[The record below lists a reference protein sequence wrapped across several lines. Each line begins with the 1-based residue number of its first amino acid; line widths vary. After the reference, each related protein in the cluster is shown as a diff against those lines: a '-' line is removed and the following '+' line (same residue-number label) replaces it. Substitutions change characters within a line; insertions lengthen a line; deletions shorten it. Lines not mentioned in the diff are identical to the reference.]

1 MDKFNDKSNYTEN
14 ETVEN
19 AENSE
24 MTIVPDK
31 QCEQI
36 DEDAGNTANEW
47 EKRHNEREAER
58 EKIRKR
64 VRNSVG
70 NNEYFIPAKPNP
82 SITEKGSKIVAA
94 YTRVSTNSM
103 EQVSSVENQ
112 TKYYEKKISENPDW
126 TLSEIYS
133 DEGKSGTSLRHRD
146 AFKRMMQD
154 AKDKKMDLI
163 LCASI
168 SRFARNV
175 SDCIEQ
181 LSLLKTMNPN
191 HPVGV
196 YFETENIYSLD
207 DRSNDSLE
215 MQAMLADW
223 ESKNKSRRMILSY
236 DQRIL
241 TGQYPVADLLGYR
254 HTTDGELVIVPD
266 EALTVRF
273 VFLAYI
279 GGMSCDDIAKVLTEH
294 KRPTL
299 KGRIEWNRDMVWA
312 IMGNERRWGDL
323 EARKTIVI
331 DYKHGIVAKNNN
343 RRDAAYVPQ
352 HHEGIVTPNIA
363 KAVKLLSES
372 SRKIEGIP
380 DTVVIKNGSL
390 KGFVSTHPG
399 WEGINHE
406 VLVDMCR
413 GTYTDEELTEL
424 DKTARIRAGKEH
436 TDVLSL
442 SFTGYQVAPGIVFLD
457 KSMPSL
463 TITPKSLKF
472 NKVCHERLNNC
483 NYIEIFYHPIF
494 QMVIIRESMGRLN
507 NSVEWVTASGRNITS
522 IGSKAF
528 AKAVYDGLNWNG
540 DYNFKFRGIT
550 KQRGMTKFIIFNL
563 DEPQILIKKKTVR
576 DMTAPNEYV
585 NHKKDDNLTA
595 YMSDWNKERIRFS
608 YELHQKRNEIL
619 NAITEDDILVNGV
632 VAENPILGDIPSR
645 DELAEELTNLLEC
658 M

>member
-1 MDKFNDKSNYTEN
+1 MDKFNDGINHIETETMDKPVVSIVSD
-14 ETVEN
+14 EEN
-19 AENSE
+19 KQVDENI
-24 MTIVPDK
+24 TD
-31 QCEQI
+31 
-36 DEDAGNTANEW
+36 TANEW
-47 EKRHNEREAER
+47 EKRRNEREAER
-58 EKIRKR
+58 ERIRSR

-70 NNEYFIPAKPNP
+70 NNKYFIPAKPNP

-168 SRFARNV
+168 SRFARNI

-254 HTTDGELVIVPD
+254 HTTEGKLVIVPE

-279 GGMSCDDIAKVLTEH
+279 DGMSCDDIAKILTEH

-299 KGRIEWNRDMVWA
+299 KGRVNWNRDMVWA

-331 DYKHGIVAKNNN
+331 DYKHGVVAKNNN

-352 HHEGIVTPNIA
+352 HHEGIVTPDIA
-363 KAVKLLSES
+363 KAVRLLSES

-380 DTVVIKNGSL
+380 DTVVIENGAL

-399 WEGINHE
+399 WKGINHE
-406 VLVDMCR
+406 VFVSMCR
-413 GTYTDEELTEL
+413 SAYTDDELAEL

-436 TDVLSL
+436 SDVLSL
-442 SFTGYQVAPGIVFLD
+442 NFTGYQVAPGIVFLNNT
-457 KSMPSL
+457 MPSL

-472 NKVCHERLNNC
+472 NKVCHERFNNC
-483 NYIEIFYHPIF
+483 NYIEIFYHPIL
-494 QMVIIRESMGRLN
+494 QMIIIRESAERFN
-507 NSVEWVTASGRNITS
+507 NSVEWVTSNGKNVASIS
-522 IGSKAF
+522 SKAF
-528 AKAVYDGLNWNG
+528 SKAIYDGLNWNS

-550 KQRGMTKFIIFNL
+550 KQRGMTKFIVFNL
-563 DEPQILIKKKTVR
+563 DEPQILMKKKIMG
-576 DMTAPNEYV
+576 DITASNEYV
-585 NHKKDDNLTA
+585 NHNANDKTT
-595 YMSDWNKERIRFS
+595 YISDWNKERVRFS
-608 YELHQKRNEIL
+608 YELHQKQDEII
-619 NAITEDDILVNGV
+619 NSITEHDILERGV
-632 VAENPILGDIPSR
+632 TAVNPILGDIPSR
-645 DELAEELTNLLEC
+645 EMLSEELTRLLEC

>member
-1 MDKFNDKSNYTEN
+1 MDKFNDGINHIETETMDKPVVSIVSD
-14 ETVEN
+14 EEN
-19 AENSE
+19 KQVDENI
-24 MTIVPDK
+24 TD
-31 QCEQI
+31 
-36 DEDAGNTANEW
+36 TANEW
-47 EKRHNEREAER
+47 EKRRNEREAER
-58 EKIRKR
+58 ERIRSR
-64 VRNSVG
+64 VRNSIG

-168 SRFARNV
+168 SRFARNI

-254 HTTDGELVIVPD
+254 HTTEGELVIVPE

-279 GGMSCDDIAKVLTEH
+279 DGMSCDDIAKILTEH

-299 KGRIEWNRDMVWA
+299 KGRVDWNRDMVWA

-331 DYKHGIVAKNNN
+331 DYKHGVVAKNNN

-352 HHEGIVTPNIA
+352 HHEGIVTPDIA
-363 KAVKLLSES
+363 KAVRLLSES

-380 DTVVIKNGSL
+380 DTVVIENGAL

-399 WEGINHE
+399 WKGINHE
-406 VLVDMCR
+406 VFVSMCR
-413 GTYTDEELTEL
+413 SAYTDDELAEL

-436 TDVLSL
+436 SDVLSL
-442 SFTGYQVAPGIVFLD
+442 NFTGYQVAPGIVFLNNT
-457 KSMPSL
+457 MPSL

-472 NKVCHERLNNC
+472 NKVCHERFNNC
-483 NYIEIFYHPIF
+483 NYIEIFYHPIL
-494 QMVIIRESMGRLN
+494 QMIIIRESAERFN
-507 NSVEWVTASGRNITS
+507 NSVEWVTSNGKNVASIS
-522 IGSKAF
+522 SKAF
-528 AKAVYDGLNWNG
+528 SKAIYDGFNWNA

-550 KQRGMTKFIIFNL
+550 KQRGMTKFIVFNL
-563 DEPQILIKKKTVR
+563 DEPQILMKKKIMG
-576 DMTAPNEYV
+576 DITASNEYV
-585 NHKKDDNLTA
+585 NHNANDKTT
-595 YMSDWNKERIRFS
+595 YISDWNKERVRFS
-608 YELHQKRNEIL
+608 YELHQKRDEII
-619 NAITEDDILVNGV
+619 NSITEHDILEKGV
-632 VAENPILGDIPSR
+632 TAVNPILGDIPSR
-645 DELAEELTNLLEC
+645 EMLSEELTRLLEC

>member
-1 MDKFNDKSNYTEN
+1 MDKYNERTNYSEIA
-14 ETVEN
+14 VM
-19 AENSE
+19 ENSNNNKISIE
-24 MTIVPDK
+24 SNGERK
-31 QCEQI
+31 NF
-36 DEDAGNTANEW
+36 DENGDVITNEW
-47 EKRHNEREAER
+47 KKRHNEREAER
-58 EKIRKR
+58 KKIRKR

-82 SITEKGSKIVAA
+82 SITEKGLKIVAA
-94 YTRVSTNSM
+94 YTRVSTNST

-112 TKYYEKKISENPDW
+112 TKYYKKKISENPNW

-154 AKDKKMDLI
+154 AKDKKIDLI

-254 HTTDGELVIVPD
+254 HTTEGELVIVPD

-279 GGMSCDDIAKVLTEH
+279 GGMSCDAIAKILTEH

-299 KGRIEWNRDMVWA
+299 KGRVEWNRDMVWA

-331 DYKHGIVAKNNN
+331 DYKRGVVAKNNN

-352 HHEGIVTPNIA
+352 HHEGIVTPDIA
-363 KAVKLLSES
+363 KAVRLLSES

-380 DTVVIKNGSL
+380 DILVIENGAL

-406 VLVDMCR
+406 VFVSLCR
-413 GTYTDEELTEL
+413 GTYTDAELIEL

-436 TDVLSL
+436 SDVLSL
-442 SFTGYQVAPGIVFLD
+442 SFTGYQVAPGVVFLNN
-457 KSMPSL
+457 SMPSL

-472 NKVCHERLNNC
+472 NKVCHERLNDC
-483 NYIEIFYHPIF
+483 NYIEILYHPIL
-494 QMVIIRESMGRLN
+494 QLLIVRESEGKKN
-507 NSVEWVTASGRNITS
+507 NAVEWVTANSKNIAS

-528 AKAVYDGLNWNG
+528 SKAVYTGLNWNT
-540 DYNFKFRGIT
+540 DYNFKFRGID
-550 KQRGMTKFIIFNL
+550 KRRGTTKFLIFNL
-563 DEPQILIKKKTVR
+563 DEPQILMKKKVMG
-576 DMTAPNEYV
+576 DITAPNGYIDYKTE
-585 NHKKDDNLTA
+585 DNLTA
-595 YMSDWNKERIRFS
+595 YASNWNKERVRFS
-608 YELHQKRNEIL
+608 YELHQKRSEIV
-619 NAITEDDILVNGV
+619 NSIAEEDILESGV
-632 VAENPILGDIPSR
+632 VTVNPILGNVPSH
-645 DELAEELTNLLEC
+645 DELSEELTNLLKC

>member
-1 MDKFNDKSNYTEN
+1 MDKFNDRINHIETETMDKPVSIVSD
-14 ETVEN
+14 EEN
-19 AENSE
+19 KQVDENI
-24 MTIVPDK
+24 TD
-31 QCEQI
+31 
-36 DEDAGNTANEW
+36 TANEW
-47 EKRHNEREAER
+47 EKRRNEREAER
-58 EKIRKR
+58 ERIRSR

-94 YTRVSTNSM
+94 YTRVSTNST

-168 SRFARNV
+168 SRFARNI

-254 HTTDGELVIVPD
+254 HTTEGELVIVPE

-279 GGMSCDDIAKVLTEH
+279 DGMSCDDIAKILTEH

-299 KGRIEWNRDMVWA
+299 KGRVNWNRDMVWA

-331 DYKHGIVAKNNN
+331 DYKHGVVAKNNN

-352 HHEGIVTPNIA
+352 HHEGIVTPDIA
-363 KAVKLLSES
+363 KAVRLLSES

-380 DTVVIKNGSL
+380 DTVVIENGAL

-399 WEGINHE
+399 WKGINYE
-406 VLVDMCR
+406 AFVSMCR
-413 GTYTDEELTEL
+413 SAYTDDELAEL

-436 TDVLSL
+436 SDVLSL
-442 SFTGYQVAPGIVFLD
+442 NFTGYQVAPGIVFLNNT
-457 KSMPSL
+457 MPSL

-472 NKVCHERLNNC
+472 NKVCHERFNNC

-494 QMVIIRESMGRLN
+494 QMIIIRESAERFN
-507 NSVEWVTASGRNITS
+507 NSVEWVTSNSKNIASIS
-522 IGSKAF
+522 SKAF
-528 AKAVYDGLNWNG
+528 SKAIYDGLNWNA

-550 KQRGMTKFIIFNL
+550 KHRGMTKFIVFNL
-563 DEPQILIKKKTVR
+563 DEPQILMKKKVMV
-576 DMTAPNEYV
+576 DITASNEYV
-585 NHKKDDNLTA
+585 NHNANDKTT
-595 YMSDWNKERIRFS
+595 YISDWNKERVRFS
-608 YELHQKRNEIL
+608 YELHQKRDEII
-619 NAITEDDILVNGV
+619 NSITENDILESGV
-632 VAENPILGDIPSR
+632 AAVNPILGDIPSR
-645 DELAEELTNLLEC
+645 EMLSEELTRLLEC

>member
-1 MDKFNDKSNYTEN
+1 MDKFNDGINHIETETMDKPVSIVSD
-14 ETVEN
+14 EEN
-19 AENSE
+19 KQVDENI
-24 MTIVPDK
+24 TD
-31 QCEQI
+31 
-36 DEDAGNTANEW
+36 TANEW
-47 EKRHNEREAER
+47 EKRRNEREAER
-58 EKIRKR
+58 ERIRSR

-70 NNEYFIPAKPNP
+70 NNKYFIPAKPNP

-168 SRFARNV
+168 SRFARNI

-254 HTTDGELVIVPD
+254 HTTEGKLVIVPE

-279 GGMSCDDIAKVLTEH
+279 DGMSCDDIAKILTEH

-299 KGRIEWNRDMVWA
+299 KGRVDWNRDMVWA

-331 DYKHGIVAKNNN
+331 DYKHGVVAKNNN

-352 HHEGIVTPNIA
+352 HHEGIVTPDIA
-363 KAVKLLSES
+363 KAVRLLSES

-380 DTVVIKNGSL
+380 DTVVIENGAL

-399 WEGINHE
+399 WKGINHE
-406 VLVDMCR
+406 AFVSMCR
-413 GTYTDEELTEL
+413 SAYTDDELAEL
-424 DKTARIRAGKEH
+424 DKTARIRSGKEH
-436 TDVLSL
+436 SDVLSL
-442 SFTGYQVAPGIVFLD
+442 NFTGYQVAPGIVFLNNT
-457 KSMPSL
+457 MPSL

-472 NKVCHERLNNC
+472 NKVCHERFNNC
-483 NYIEIFYHPIF
+483 NYIEIFYHPIL
-494 QMVIIRESMGRLN
+494 QMIIIRESAEKFN
-507 NSVEWVTASGRNITS
+507 NSVEWVTSNGKNIASIS
-522 IGSKAF
+522 SKAF
-528 AKAVYDGLNWNG
+528 SKAIYDGLNWNA

-550 KQRGMTKFIIFNL
+550 KQRGMTKFIVFNL
-563 DEPQILIKKKTVR
+563 DEPQILMKKKVVG
-576 DMTAPNEYV
+576 DITASNKYV
-585 NHKKDDNLTA
+585 NHNANDKTT
-595 YMSDWNKERIRFS
+595 YISDWNKECVRFS
-608 YELHQKRNEIL
+608 YELNQKRDEII
-619 NAITEDDILVNGV
+619 NSITENDILESGV
-632 VAENPILGDIPSR
+632 TAVNPILGDIPSR
-645 DELAEELTNLLEC
+645 EMLSEELTRLLEC

>member
-1 MDKFNDKSNYTEN
+1 MDKFNDGINHIETETMDKPVVSIVSD
-14 ETVEN
+14 EEN
-19 AENSE
+19 KQVDENI
-24 MTIVPDK
+24 TD
-31 QCEQI
+31 
-36 DEDAGNTANEW
+36 TANEW
-47 EKRHNEREAER
+47 EKRRNEREAER
-58 EKIRKR
+58 ERIRSR

-70 NNEYFIPAKPNP
+70 NNKYFIPAKPNP

-168 SRFARNV
+168 SRFARNI

-254 HTTDGELVIVPD
+254 HTTEGKLVIVPE

-279 GGMSCDDIAKVLTEH
+279 DGMSCDDIAKILTEH

-299 KGRIEWNRDMVWA
+299 KGRVNWNRDMVWA

-331 DYKHGIVAKNNN
+331 DYKHGVVAKNNN

-352 HHEGIVTPNIA
+352 HHEGIVTPDIA
-363 KAVKLLSES
+363 KAVRLLSES

-380 DTVVIKNGSL
+380 DTVVIENGAL

-399 WEGINHE
+399 WKGINHE
-406 VLVDMCR
+406 VFVSMCR
-413 GTYTDEELTEL
+413 SAYTDDELAEL

-436 TDVLSL
+436 SDVLSL
-442 SFTGYQVAPGIVFLD
+442 NFTGYQVAPGIVFLNNT
-457 KSMPSL
+457 MPSL

-472 NKVCHERLNNC
+472 NKVCHERFNNC
-483 NYIEIFYHPIF
+483 NYIEIFYHPIL
-494 QMVIIRESMGRLN
+494 QMIIIRESAERFN
-507 NSVEWVTASGRNITS
+507 NSVEWVTSNGKNVASIS
-522 IGSKAF
+522 SKAF
-528 AKAVYDGLNWNG
+528 SKAIYDGLNWNS
-540 DYNFKFRGIT
+540 DYNFRGIT
-550 KQRGMTKFIIFNL
+550 KQRGMTKFIVFNL
-563 DEPQILIKKKTVR
+563 DEPQILMKKKIMG
-576 DMTAPNEYV
+576 DITASNEYV
-585 NHKKDDNLTA
+585 NHNANDKTT
-595 YMSDWNKERIRFS
+595 YISDWNKERVRFS
-608 YELHQKRNEIL
+608 YELHQKQDEII
-619 NAITEDDILVNGV
+619 NSITEHDILERGV
-632 VAENPILGDIPSR
+632 TAVNPILGDIPSR
-645 DELAEELTNLLEC
+645 EMLSEELTRLLEC

>member
-1 MDKFNDKSNYTEN
+1 MDKFNDRINHIETETMDKSVIIVSNEENRQVDKNITDTE
-14 ETVEN
+14 
-19 AENSE
+19 
-24 MTIVPDK
+24 
-31 QCEQI
+31 
-36 DEDAGNTANEW
+36 NEW
-47 EKRHNEREAER
+47 EKRRNEREAER
-58 EKIRKR
+58 ERIRSR
-64 VRNSVG
+64 VRNSIG

-254 HTTDGELVIVPD
+254 HTTEGELVIVPE

-279 GGMSCDDIAKVLTEH
+279 DGMSCDDIAKILTEH

-299 KGRIEWNRDMVWA
+299 KGRVDWNRDMVWA

-331 DYKHGIVAKNNN
+331 DYKHGVVAKNNN

-352 HHEGIVTPNIA
+352 HHEGIVTPDIA
-363 KAVKLLSES
+363 KAVRLLSES

-380 DTVVIKNGSL
+380 DTVVIENGAL

-399 WEGINHE
+399 WKGINHE
-406 VLVDMCR
+406 AFVSMCR
-413 GTYTDEELTEL
+413 SAYTDDELAEL

-436 TDVLSL
+436 SDVLSL
-442 SFTGYQVAPGIVFLD
+442 NFTGYQVAPGIVFLNNT
-457 KSMPSL
+457 MPSL

-472 NKVCHERLNNC
+472 NKVCHERFNNC
-483 NYIEIFYHPIF
+483 NCIEIFYHPIL
-494 QMVIIRESMGRLN
+494 QMIIIRESAERFN
-507 NSVEWVTASGRNITS
+507 NSVEWVTSNGKNVASIS
-522 IGSKAF
+522 SKAF
-528 AKAVYDGLNWNG
+528 SKAIYDGLNWNA

-550 KQRGMTKFIIFNL
+550 KQRGMTKFIVFNL
-563 DEPQILIKKKTVR
+563 DEPQILMKKKIMG
-576 DMTAPNEYV
+576 DITASNEYV
-585 NHKKDDNLTA
+585 NHNANDKTT
-595 YMSDWNKERIRFS
+595 YISDWNKERVRFS
-608 YELHQKRNEIL
+608 YELHQKRDEII
-619 NAITEDDILVNGV
+619 NSITEHDILERGV
-632 VAENPILGDIPSR
+632 TALNPILGDIPSR
-645 DELAEELTNLLEC
+645 EMLSEELTRLLEC

>member
-1 MDKFNDKSNYTEN
+1 MDKFNDRINHIETETMDKSVIIVSNEENRQVDKNITDTE
-14 ETVEN
+14 
-19 AENSE
+19 
-24 MTIVPDK
+24 
-31 QCEQI
+31 
-36 DEDAGNTANEW
+36 NEW
-47 EKRHNEREAER
+47 EKRRNEREAER
-58 EKIRKR
+58 ERIRSR
-64 VRNSVG
+64 VRNSIG

-254 HTTDGELVIVPD
+254 HTTEGELVIVPE

-279 GGMSCDDIAKVLTEH
+279 DGMSCDDIAKILTEH

-299 KGRIEWNRDMVWA
+299 KGRVDWNRDMVWA

-331 DYKHGIVAKNNN
+331 DYKHGVVAKNNN

-352 HHEGIVTPNIA
+352 HHEGIVTPDIA
-363 KAVKLLSES
+363 KAVRLLSES

-380 DTVVIKNGSL
+380 DTVVIENGAL

-399 WEGINHE
+399 WKGINHE
-406 VLVDMCR
+406 VFVSMCR
-413 GTYTDEELTEL
+413 SAYTDDELAEL

-436 TDVLSL
+436 SDVLSL
-442 SFTGYQVAPGIVFLD
+442 NFTGYQVAPGIVFLNNT
-457 KSMPSL
+457 MPSL

-472 NKVCHERLNNC
+472 NKVCHERFNNC
-483 NYIEIFYHPIF
+483 NYIEIFYHPIL
-494 QMVIIRESMGRLN
+494 QMIIIRESAERFN
-507 NSVEWVTASGRNITS
+507 NSVEWVTSNGKNVASIS
-522 IGSKAF
+522 SKAF
-528 AKAVYDGLNWNG
+528 SKAIYDGLNWNS

-550 KQRGMTKFIIFNL
+550 KQRGMTKFIVFNL
-563 DEPQILIKKKTVR
+563 DEPQILMKKKIMG
-576 DMTAPNEYV
+576 DITASNEYV
-585 NHKKDDNLTA
+585 NHNANDKTT
-595 YMSDWNKERIRFS
+595 YISDWNKERVRFS
-608 YELHQKRNEIL
+608 YELHQKQDEII
-619 NAITEDDILVNGV
+619 NSITEHDILERGV
-632 VAENPILGDIPSR
+632 TAVNPILGDIPSR
-645 DELAEELTNLLEC
+645 EMLSEELTRLLEC